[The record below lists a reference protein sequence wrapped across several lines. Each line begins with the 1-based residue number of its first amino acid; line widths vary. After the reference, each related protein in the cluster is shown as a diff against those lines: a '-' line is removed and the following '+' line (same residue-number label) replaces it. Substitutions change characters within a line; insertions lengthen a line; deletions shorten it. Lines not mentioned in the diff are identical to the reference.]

1 MCLTESMLFVQ
12 EFQDKTTQNMFITAI
27 ALAAGVSIRKVQ
39 IIGFTAA
46 RRTGADILFLSN

>member
-1 MCLTESMLFVQ
+1 MLFVQ